1 MRIPVISKEYTGPF
15 DYCLYTQFRFAF
27 SQNSLFRIVIV
38 VMVDMRNLN
47 WSNSS
52 DESDEGTYKKP
63 VKSEKKPQV
72 TLLEIDNKEVTK
84 AVVRNVKEKRT
95 KELDDTITLM
105 NNSARIKD
113 VSKVCDSFAL
123 LIQAF
128 ERGKFNLQTDSSVGR
143 SYLKAL
149 LDLESFI
156 TEQWESKSKLNKT
169 NAKALNT
176 LRQRW
181 RKYTKD
187 FQEELEAYKENPNA
201 EGSASEPDEVEE
213 RDPTP
218 LPSSPIPLDEPA
230 VDSEDKSDVKDDDSE
245 WSDDPVSGGASS
257 SADTDSDIGGEFK
270 LTARHFLKSYTQ
282 AKKSS
287 EVTKKR
293 ATEAK
298 ERKPKEE
305 TEDDKKNL
313 KQGEQ
318 AEELTVQRVLNE
330 EDKILSLRGRTSER
344 PAQLVEGLIKLQTKA
359 REAKLGEALSL
370 RLSFRIISAIFDL
383 KPSSVNLVGQSRKW
397 DLSLKYIRE
406 VLEQLLQHPEIKL
419 YESLPEG
426 DTELEEEVPVIGD
439 PLMWVERLNTQLFQ
453 LLQSTDHNSYL
464 YVERLRDDSVL
475 FLIFSLLEDFL
486 KSTDAVTDSFVRLAI
501 LRLEHHYYKST
512 ALLKATYYKEEG
524 KDPDK
529 IVTSLAEFVF
539 ENDNKEM
546 YTKAVIFLV
555 YYQAIND
562 NWIRAQQLMLSHR
575 VQDTI
580 QQYSKEIQILYN
592 RVLAQLGICA
602 FRHGYLEIAHDTL
615 LDLIANSRLKE
626 HLAQGFNPRSL
637 DSEQEPVAMKFI
649 LPYHLHISVELIE
662 CVYMTAAMIREVPY
676 MASKELESKKRLIS
690 RLFHNQLKNR
700 EKQLIV
706 GPPDSS
712 RDFIIA
718 AAYRMR
724 EGNWRQC
731 CELVL
736 NIRVWA
742 LFKREKEVK
751 EMLGIKIKETTL
763 ETYLYGFSQAFS
775 SISLPALASKFEL
788 TETAVCR
795 IVSQLIISHKLQ
807 ASLDEPSRS
816 IIIHSTQANRLQQ
829 LSMRLAEKLEVLSS
843 SNQDLAKFKQISF
856 PQQDYQRSRH

>member
-1 MRIPVISKEYTGPF
+1 M
-15 DYCLYTQFRFAF
+15 Q
-27 SQNSLFRIVIV
+27 
-38 VMVDMRNLN
+38 NLN

-52 DESDEGTYKKP
+52 DESDEGTFKKP
-63 VKSEKKPQV
+63 AKTEKKQQMTMV
-72 TLLEIDNKEVTK
+72 EVDTKEVTK
-84 AVVRNVKEKRT
+84 SVVRNVKEKRT
-95 KELDDTITLM
+95 KEFDEAITLI

-128 ERGKFNLQTDSSVGR
+128 EKGKFNLHTDSSVGR

-149 LDLESFI
+149 LELETFI
-156 TEQWESKSKLNKT
+156 TDQWENKYKLNKT

-187 FQEELEAYKENPNA
+187 FQVELEAYKEDPTA
-201 EGSASEPDEVEE
+201 KSESEADEAEE

-218 LPSSPIPLDEPA
+218 LPSPLFTEDPTA
-230 VDSEDKSDVKDDDSE
+230 GDSEEKSEEKEDDSE
-245 WSDDPVSGGASS
+245 WSDEPLSGGDSS
-257 SADTDSDIGGEFK
+257 TADTDSDIGGEIK
-270 LTARHFLKSYTQ
+270 LTARHFLKSYTE

-287 EVTKKR
+287 EVIKKR
-293 ATEAK
+293 TTEGK
-298 ERKPKEE
+298 EKKPKEE
-305 TEDDKKNL
+305 IDEEKKNL

-318 AEELTVQRVLNE
+318 VEELTVQRVLNE

-344 PAQLVEGLIKLQTKA
+344 PTQLVEGLIKLQNKSK
-359 REAKLGEALSL
+359 EAKLGEALSL

-383 KPSSVNLVGQSRKW
+383 KPSSVNTVGQTRKW
-397 DLSLKYIRE
+397 ELSLKYIRE
-406 VLEQLLQHPEIKL
+406 VLEQLLQNPEINL
-419 YESLPEG
+419 HSSYTEG
-426 DTELEEEVPVIGD
+426 ETELPEEEVPVIGD
-439 PLMWVERLNTQLFQ
+439 PLMWVERLNNQLFH
-453 LLQSTDHNSYL
+453 LLKNTDHNSYL
-464 YVERLRDDSVL
+464 YIERLRDDSVL
-475 FLIFSLLEDFL
+475 FLIFGLLEDFL
-486 KSTDAVTDSFVRLAI
+486 KSTNATTESFVRLYV
-501 LRLEHHYYKST
+501 LRLEHLYYKTT

-524 KDPDK
+524 QDPDQ

-539 ENDNKEM
+539 ENDSKEL

-562 NWIRAQQLMLSHR
+562 NWVLSQRLMLTHR

-580 QQYSKEIQILYN
+580 QQYSKEVQILYN

-602 FRHGYLEIAHDTL
+602 FRHGYLDIAHDTL

-637 DSEQEPVAMKFI
+637 DSDQEQVAMKFI

-662 CVYMTAAMIREVPY
+662 CVYMTAAVIREVPY
-676 MASKELESKKRLIS
+676 MASKELETKKRLIS

-712 RDFIIA
+712 RDYIIA

-724 EGNWRQC
+724 EGNWRLC
-731 CELVL
+731 CQLIL

-751 EMLGIKIKETTL
+751 EMLKVKIKETTL
-763 ETYLYGFSQAFS
+763 ETYLYGFSQAYS
-775 SISLPALASKFEL
+775 SISLTSIASKFEL
-788 TETAVCR
+788 TETAVSR
-795 IVSQLIISHKLQ
+795 IVSQLITSHKLQ

-829 LSMRLAEKLEVLSS
+829 LSMRLSEKLEVLAS
-843 SNQDLAKFKQISF
+843 SNQDLAKFKQITF
-856 PQQDYQRSRH
+856 AQQEYQRSRH